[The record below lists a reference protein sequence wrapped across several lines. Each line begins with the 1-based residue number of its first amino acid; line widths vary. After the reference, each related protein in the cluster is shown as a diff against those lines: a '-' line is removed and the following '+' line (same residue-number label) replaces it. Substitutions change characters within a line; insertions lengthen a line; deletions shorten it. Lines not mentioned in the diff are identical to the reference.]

1 MADNLPVVQNRAPIA
16 PADDTDLNELLPI
29 TSGSNLTE
37 REKADASRHQNALN
51 ILGPAAG
58 AALVCPGNQSG
69 WEEHD
74 KCPYSAKC
82 VLLRA
87 RKAPEGE
94 LCPIEAEH
102 ISTQFKAW
110 TQELGKTVITLT
122 ASERSVVSEL
132 VWLDVQ
138 EHRCASILSKGNAAR
153 MTQMNPKEVHPET
166 LEPIA
171 WERVIHANAELL
183 DRIHNKR
190 RMLLKEWMLNPEQKA
205 KKARWEN
212 KGTGT
217 DQSSL
222 QAEFAARLRK
232 VMRKPFLDVPEDNPT
247 TVIED

>member
-1 MADNLPVVQNRAPIA
+1 MADNTSNPTLSTTVAPDI
-16 PADDTDLNELLPI
+16 DLTELLPVSEG
-29 TSGSNLTE
+29 TNLTQAE
-37 REKADASRHQNALN
+37 RNDASRHQNALN

-58 AALVCPGNQSG
+58 AALVCPGNQVGLDESQ
-69 WEEHD
+69 

-87 RKAPEGE
+87 RKAPQGE

-102 ISTQFKAW
+102 ISSQFRAW
-110 TQELGKTVITLT
+110 TTELEKTTLTLT
-122 ASERSVVSEL
+122 ASERAVVSEL

-138 EHRCASILSKGNAAR
+138 EHRCASILSKGDAAR
-153 MTQMNPKEVHPET
+153 LTQLNPKEVHPET

-171 WERVIHANAELL
+171 WERVIHANTELL
-183 DRIHNKR
+183 DRISTKR

-212 KGTGT
+212 KGTGQ

-222 QAEFAARLRK
+222 QAAFAARLRK
-232 VMRKPFLDVPEDNPT
+232 VMRSPVLLDVPKDDSPT
-247 TVIED
+247 E